1 MKNFIKIVILLI
13 AIGCS
18 DDDVSPNDE
27 ANSKDNVKVKLLKK
41 LTKVDD
47 TIHSVLNTRYT
58 LYYYDNSDRITVIES
73 YDGNDHINSSSEYH
87 YVGDT
92 IKHYLYFEKELQKY
106 WIKYPTNNAS
116 EIREDFYGTARNIP
130 GVPYD
135 SIMFLT
141 YKLEK
146 LNQCGK
152 IERREQYRAKGE
164 YRSYTVWDFNDEN
177 NSSTFERYRAD
188 GRLIQRGESIKINK
202 IAYYNKNEDFDCY
215 ERSSISFK
223 SWDEENNLRV
233 DWSYDYEFDSD
244 NYPVFMTRTD
254 LIDHRTEKWS
264 YEYY

>member
-1 MKNFIKIVILLI
+1 MLLI

-18 DDDVSPNDE
+18 DDDIRPNDE

-41 LTKVDD
+41 LTYVDDRND
-47 TIHSVLNTRYT
+47 TIHSELNTRYT
-58 LYYYDNSDRITVIES
+58 RYYYDNSDRITVIES
-73 YDGNDHINSSSEYH
+73 YDGNDNIKSSTEYH
-87 YVGDT
+87 YVDDT
-92 IKHYLYFEKELQKY
+92 IKRYLYFRKELQRY

-116 EIREDFYGTARNIP
+116 EIREDFYGRTRSIP

-135 SIMFLT
+135 SILFLS
-141 YKLEK
+141 YELDI

-152 IERREQYRAKGE
+152 IERREKYYTEGE
-164 YRSYTVWDFNDEN
+164 YYSYMVWDFIDEN
-177 NSSTFERYRAD
+177 NSSTYESYWAD
-188 GRLIQRGESIKINK
+188 GRPIQSGESIKINK

-215 ERSSISFK
+215 ERSFISFK

-254 LIDHRTEKWS
+254 LLNDSTLKRS
-264 YEYY
+264 FEYY